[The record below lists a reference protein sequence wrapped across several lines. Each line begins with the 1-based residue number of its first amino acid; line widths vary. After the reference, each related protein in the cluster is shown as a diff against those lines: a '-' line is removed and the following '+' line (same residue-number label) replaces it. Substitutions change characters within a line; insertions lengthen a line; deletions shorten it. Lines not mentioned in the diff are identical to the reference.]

1 MATTEMKTDEEHG
14 GPDHSQGILEPNEAS
29 VTDHYGRPWRICHA
43 AKRACWLAC
52 LGPSFPSCCVGN
64 ALTAVGGP
72 GVMRAGGP

>member
-1 MATTEMKTDEEHG
+1 MKTEEENG

-43 AKRACWLAC
+43 AKRACLLVC
-52 LGPSFPSCCVGN
+52 LRPSFPFCCVGN